1 MAAPAARRRRV
12 AALYADARRYLTAQK
27 LPFYLH
33 SKMKNIKKLSRF
45 IIEPLRKFIFVSLAL
60 SDVRHYPPSRR
71 VCRRIRSR
79 MAAAAS
85 VAWFLEACGAS
96 PLRAPSATAAKAAA
110 RAHAEPPYDVPFDIV
125 VLICMA
131 AWQCDAN
138 APLLA
143 AINHKFKAASA
154 EAATNVTTI
163 DVMPRRANV
172 TIPKNDS
179 IDPEHGEDVVKFREE
194 LSRWGLRLEHYTQ
207 FRVHLPRVPSSYSQL
222 VEKKTI
228 ANLLVDRQEK
238 DGHAPP
244 RLKYE
249 NIVSFSGSIDSTE
262 AQGTLFDF
270 SAQRFIFTH
279 CRRDAPHAPEQTVWV
294 GDASE
299 GCQRLLL

>member
-1 MAAPAARRRRV
+1 MA
-12 AALYADARRYLTAQK
+12 D
-27 LPFYLH
+27 
-33 SKMKNIKKLSRF
+33 
-45 IIEPLRKFIFVSLAL
+45 
-60 SDVRHYPPSRR
+60 
-71 VCRRIRSR
+71 
-79 MAAAAS
+79 AAS
-85 VAWFLEACGAS
+85 VAWFLEACGYS
-96 PLRAPSATAAKAAA
+96 PCRRAPSTTAAKAAA
-110 RAHAEPPYDVPFDIV
+110 RANAETPYGVPFDIV

-163 DVMPRRANV
+163 DVMPRRAKV
-172 TIPKNDS
+172 TMHEKDS
-179 IDPEHGEDVVKFREE
+179 IEPEDGADVVNFREE
-194 LSRWGLRLEHYTQ
+194 LSAWGMRLEHYTQ

-270 SAQRFIFTH
+270 SAQRFIFTPKVH
-279 CRRDAPHAPEQTVWV
+279 FHATSIKV
-294 GDASE
+294 
-299 GCQRLLL
+299 LN

>member
-1 MAAPAARRRRV
+1 
-12 AALYADARRYLTAQK
+12 
-27 LPFYLH
+27 
-33 SKMKNIKKLSRF
+33 
-45 IIEPLRKFIFVSLAL
+45 
-60 SDVRHYPPSRR
+60 
-71 VCRRIRSR
+71 

-194 LSRWGLRLEHYTQ
+194 LSRWGLRLEHYEP
-207 FRVHLPRVPSSYSQL
+207 FRVLLPHASKSNVITNI
-222 VEKKTI
+222 EKKTI
-228 ANLLVDRQEK
+228 ANVLDLGSAKGSRQHHHRRFLQHH
-238 DGHAPP
+238 HAQH
-244 RLKYE
+244 
-249 NIVSFSGSIDSTE
+249 F
-262 AQGTLFDF
+262 
-270 SAQRFIFTH
+270 
-279 CRRDAPHAPEQTVWV
+279 RRGQAH
-294 GDASE
+294 
-299 GCQRLLL
+299 

>member
-1 MAAPAARRRRV
+1 
-12 AALYADARRYLTAQK
+12 
-27 LPFYLH
+27 
-33 SKMKNIKKLSRF
+33 
-45 IIEPLRKFIFVSLAL
+45 
-60 SDVRHYPPSRR
+60 
-71 VCRRIRSR
+71 

-270 SAQRFIFTH
+270 SAQRFIFTPKVH
-279 CRRDAPHAPEQTVWV
+279 FHATSIYRRKQFIETKNLSTESRAARGRETVPQDAFDTVSGTHRHRLDV
-294 GDASE
+294 HTLLAKILRFVDMPRRASSKLWLTRNI
-299 GCQRLLL
+299 QRRSRMVD

>member
-1 MAAPAARRRRV
+1 
-12 AALYADARRYLTAQK
+12 
-27 LPFYLH
+27 
-33 SKMKNIKKLSRF
+33 
-45 IIEPLRKFIFVSLAL
+45 
-60 SDVRHYPPSRR
+60 
-71 VCRRIRSR
+71 

-228 ANLLVDRQEK
+228 EK
-238 DGHAPP
+238 KMA
-244 RLKYE
+244 
-249 NIVSFSGSIDSTE
+249 T
-262 AQGTLFDF
+262 
-270 SAQRFIFTH
+270 
-279 CRRDAPHAPEQTVWV
+279 
-294 GDASE
+294 
-299 GCQRLLL
+299 LLLG

>member
-1 MAAPAARRRRV
+1 
-12 AALYADARRYLTAQK
+12 
-27 LPFYLH
+27 
-33 SKMKNIKKLSRF
+33 
-45 IIEPLRKFIFVSLAL
+45 
-60 SDVRHYPPSRR
+60 
-71 VCRRIRSR
+71 

-270 SAQRFIFTH
+270 SAQRFIFTPKVH
-279 CRRDAPHAPEQTVWV
+279 FHATSIYTWSAVSV
-294 GDASE
+294 ASSP
-299 GCQRLLL
+299 RAASL